1 MHEFGSFDTYAE
13 CILLYSIQY
22 MNSISWGASLKKKS
36 LLWLLS
42 WFDKAHAP
50 TGKAFKNISNIKIF
64 ASFLQTGFCI

>member
-22 MNSISWGASLKKKS
+22 MNSISWGASLTKKS

-50 TGKAFKNISNIKIF
+50 TVKAFKNISNIKIF
-64 ASFLQTGFCI
+64 ASSL